1 MARESRGDKA
11 RRQIIDLNISG
22 LSDAEIGRRIGVNR
36 STVGRWR
43 KGETKPR
50 KGGKGGRLTRLWK
63 RTDKVLGQ
71 GGTVNLT
78 SFFRRIW
85 VKDGEPQ
92 LPLTIQ
98 TLPTYQFPNNAP
110 VYVLAKFSDWIVDFP
125 QYGVENWNDKMLRA
139 NIKSDSDIEGLLSS
153 ELIGAIK
160 TIRRESADGKVI
172 FARMEFVLLRRG
184 AN

>member
-11 RRQIIDLNISG
+11 RRQITDLNISG

-43 KGETKPR
+43 KGETEPR

-63 RTDKVLGQ
+63 RTDKDLGE

-98 TLPTYQFPNNAP
+98 PLPTYQYPNNAP
-110 VYVLAKFSDWIVDFP
+110 VYMLAIFSDWIIET
-125 QYGVENWNDKMLRA
+125 GENWPDKVLRA
-139 NIKSDSDIEGLLSS
+139 NLNAGETGEERITDALLGAMANQKSYP
-153 ELIGAIK
+153 LIY
-160 TIRRESADGKVI
+160 
-172 FARMEFVLLRRG
+172 ARMETVLLRRG